1 MTPAIKLIIDEP
13 TPGSFVWTLLETDDK
28 GANPLTLSSAQDSA
42 DSYELALASGQR
54 ALDSVIRRRA
64 SGTVSH

>member
-1 MTPAIKLIIDEP
+1 MKPAIKLIIDEP
-13 TPGSFVWTLLETDDK
+13 TPGSYAWTLLETDDK
-28 GANPLTLSSAQDSA
+28 GANPLRIASAEDTV
-42 DSYELALASGQR
+42 DTYELALASGQR